1 MALQDELL
9 ARMEKDLA
17 ALLAQVRAL
26 MQRRQF
32 AEASR
37 LLGDGYRQL
46 FGLDRRFLQMMKPED
61 VAQLL
66 AAPQKLV
73 GFARMMAEEAELLRQ
88 QHDLESAAAMAR
100 WTVKILE
107 AGQQLSEA
115 TLLARLR
122 TMSDLL
128 TPG

>member
-17 ALLAQVRAL
+17 ALLASARGL
-26 MQRRQF
+26 IQRRQF
-32 AEASR
+32 AEASKV
-37 LLGDGYRQL
+37 LGDGYRQL

-66 AAPQKLV
+66 AKPQKIL
-73 GFARMMAEEAELLRQ
+73 GFARMMAEEAGLLRL
-88 QHDLESAAAMAR
+88 QHDTESASATAR
-100 WTVKILE
+100 WAVKILE
-107 AGQQLSEA
+107 AGKQTGEA

-122 TMSDLL
+122 TMADLL
-128 TPG
+128 GP